1 MDPAALYVRR
11 LLRVAG
17 LCLGLLGAFNVLADP
32 YGMWRRF
39 HLPHLP
45 KDPEPWSRVS
55 AAERLARGC
64 QVVLLGSSRT
74 MHGYGPELPKWGNRE
89 VCNGALGGTS
99 IHEIREEFDWVLRQP
114 TVRHV
119 VLFADFQLFYDARG
133 VNGDFNQSRLN
144 DDRTRLTYYLWGLT
158 SLDATN
164 ASLVQVGLA
173 DGYKM
178 PGSQLRANKV
188 ELYRFIKNPH
198 LYTGWTGDE
207 ATIEVL
213 ESMLNDAQRRGI
225 RMLLVIPSIHAMLME
240 TEHKTG
246 RWERALAWRK
256 RLVELLADRRGR
268 EVELWD
274 FCTFHEAST
283 SDMQLGRDDP
293 PSPWFVDISHQSGQL
308 GWATMQRIVEAT
320 EGGDTVWEE
329 TFGVKLTPENIDAH
343 LARLNAD
350 RERYVREHPEQLA
363 WLEAAAAE
371 IGRWPDPDEDEAKTD
386 LGGYDLALPED
397 AAPAGAE

>member
-1 MDPAALYVRR
+1 MDAELYVRR
-11 LLRVAG
+11 LLKTLA
-17 LCLGLLGAFNVLADP
+17 LCLGLLGAFNMLADP

-45 KDPEPWSRVS
+45 KPPEPWSRVS

-64 QVVLLGSSRT
+64 NVVLLGSSRT
-74 MHGYGPELPKWGNRE
+74 MHGYGPELPQWGNRE

-99 IHEIREEFDWVLRQP
+99 IHEIREVFDWVLKQP
-114 TVRHV
+114 TVRNV
-119 VLFADFQLFYDARG
+119 VLFADFQIFYDARG
-133 VNGDFNQSRLN
+133 VNGDFAQSRFN

-164 ASLVQVGLA
+164 ASLVQYGLA

-207 ATIEVL
+207 ETIAVL
-213 ESMLNDAQRRGI
+213 RSMLDDAQRRRI
-225 RMLLVIPSIHAMLME
+225 HLMLVIPSIHAMLLQ
-240 TEHKTG
+240 TEYETG

-256 RLVELLADRRGR
+256 RIVELLAERRGR
-268 EVELWD
+268 EVQFWD
-274 FCTFHEAST
+274 FCTFHEASM
-283 SDMQLGRDDP
+283 SAMQLRYSDP
-293 PSPWFVDISHQSGQL
+293 PTPWFVDISHQSGQL

-329 TFGVKLTPENIDAH
+329 TFGVMLTPENIDAH
-343 LARLNAD
+343 LARLETD
-350 RERYVREHPEQLA
+350 RQRYVETHPEQLE
-363 WLEAAAAE
+363 WLRAATEE
-371 IGRWPDPDEDEAKTD
+371 INGWPDPDEGQAKED
-386 LGGYDLALPED
+386 LGGYDLDLPE
-397 AAPAGAE
+397 E